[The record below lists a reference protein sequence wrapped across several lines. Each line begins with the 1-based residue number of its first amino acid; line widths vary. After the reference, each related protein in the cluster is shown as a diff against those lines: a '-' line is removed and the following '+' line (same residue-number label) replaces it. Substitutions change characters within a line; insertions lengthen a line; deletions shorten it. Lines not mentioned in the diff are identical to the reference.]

1 MKLNKNSISAK
12 LFRWFYGTRELPTNL
27 CPYFWKLVMAYVF
40 AIPVFIISL
49 PSILPYSIID
59 KDTCN
64 ESPGNRIWMGMVGW
78 FGLFLLITALT
89 PIMLFWHTPV
99 KDSLLEI
106 LMIYGFFLWAAGL
119 TLGIIWFIHY
129 IQDKIKERKW
139 ESRNLPKKE
148 KRSNIIVEMVKATY
162 YKYCPKI
169 DWN

>member
-12 LFRWFYGTRELPTNL
+12 LFRWFYRTSELPTNL

-40 AIPVFIISL
+40 AIPLFIISL
-49 PSILPYSIID
+49 PYVIID
-59 KDTCN
+59 KDSCN
-64 ESPGNRIWMGMVGW
+64 ESLGSRIGLGFVCW
-78 FGLFLLITALT
+78 FILFLLIVALS
-89 PIMLFWHTPV
+89 PIMLFWYTPV
-99 KDSLLEI
+99 KDSFLEI
-106 LMIYGFFLWAAGL
+106 LIYCGFLTWVVGL
-119 TLGIIWFIHY
+119 LIGIIWFIHY
-129 IQDKIKERKW
+129 LGEKIKERKW

>member
-12 LFRWFYGTRELPTNL
+12 LFRWFYRTSELPTNL

-49 PSILPYSIID
+49 PYVIVD
-59 KDTCN
+59 KDSRN
-64 ESPGNRIWMGMVGW
+64 ESLGNRIGLSFVCW
-78 FGLFLLITALT
+78 FILLLLIAALT
-89 PIMLFWHTPV
+89 PIMLFWYTPV
-99 KDSLLEI
+99 KDSFLEI
-106 LMIYGFFLWAAGL
+106 LIHCGFFVWL
-119 TLGIIWFIHY
+119 TGSIIGVTWFILY
-129 IQDKIKERKW
+129 LGEKIKERKW
-139 ESRNLPKKE
+139 ERRNLPKKE

>member
-12 LFRWFYGTRELPTNL
+12 LFRWFYGTSELPTNL

-40 AIPVFIISL
+40 VIPLFIISL
-49 PSILPYSIID
+49 PYVIID
-59 KDTCN
+59 KDSCN
-64 ESPGNRIWMGMVGW
+64 ESLGSRIGLGFVCW
-78 FGLFLLITALT
+78 FILFLLITALT

-99 KDSLLEI
+99 EDSFLEI
-106 LMIYGFFLWAAGL
+106 LIHCGFLTWVLGL
-119 TLGIIWFIHY
+119 TIGVMWFIHHLGE
-129 IQDKIKERKW
+129 KIKER
-139 ESRNLPKKE
+139 RNLPKKE

>member
-12 LFRWFYGTRELPTNL
+12 LFRWFYRTSELPTNL

-40 AIPVFIISL
+40 AIPLFIISL
-49 PSILPYSIID
+49 PYVIID
-59 KDTCN
+59 KSSSI
-64 ESPGNRIWMGMVGW
+64 ESLNSRIWGGFVCW
-78 FGLFLLITALT
+78 VILFLLITALT

-106 LMIYGFFLWAAGL
+106 LMIYGFFIWAAGL

>member
-12 LFRWFYGTRELPTNL
+12 LFRWFYGTSELPTNL

-40 AIPVFIISL
+40 AIPLCIISL
-49 PSILPYSIID
+49 PYVIIN

-64 ESPGNRIWMGMVGW
+64 ESLGNRIWMGIICW
-78 FGLFLLITALT
+78 FILFSLITALT
-89 PIMLFWHTPV
+89 PIMLFWYTPV
-99 KDSLLEI
+99 KDSSLEI
-106 LMIYGFFLWAAGL
+106 LIHCGFLTWMAGL
-119 TLGIIWFIHY
+119 LIGIIWFIHY

-139 ESRNLPKKE
+139 ENRNLPKKE

-169 DWN
+169 DWD

>member
-12 LFRWFYGTRELPTNL
+12 LFRWFYRTSELPTNL

-40 AIPVFIISL
+40 AIPLFIISL
-49 PSILPYSIID
+49 PYVIID
-59 KDTCN
+59 KSSSI
-64 ESPGNRIWMGMVGW
+64 ESLNSRIWGGFVCW
-78 FGLFLLITALT
+78 FGLFCLIVALS
-89 PIMLFWHTPV
+89 PIMLFWYTPV
-99 KDSLLEI
+99 KDSLLENLI
-106 LMIYGFFLWAAGL
+106 RCGLLTWVAGL

-129 IQDKIKERKW
+129 LGEKIKERKW
-139 ESRNLPKKE
+139 KGRNLPKKE

>member
-1 MKLNKNSISAK
+1 
-12 LFRWFYGTRELPTNL
+12 
-27 CPYFWKLVMAYVF
+27 MAYVF
-40 AIPVFIISL
+40 VIPVFITT
-49 PSILPYSIID
+49 LPYVIID
-59 KDTCN
+59 KY
-64 ESPGNRIWMGMVGW
+64 SWSLSLGNRIWKGFVYW
-78 FGLFLLITALT
+78 IILFLLIAALS
-89 PIMLFWHTPV
+89 PIMLFWYTPV
-99 KDSLLEI
+99 KDSFLEFLI
-106 LMIYGFFLWAAGL
+106 IYGFFELAAGL

>member
-12 LFRWFYGTRELPTNL
+12 LFRWFYRTSELPTNL

-49 PSILPYSIID
+49 PYVIVD
-59 KDTCN
+59 KDSRN
-64 ESPGNRIWMGMVGW
+64 ESLGNRIGLGFVCW
-78 FGLFLLITALT
+78 FILFLLIVALT
-89 PIMLFWHTPV
+89 PIMLFWYTPV
-99 KDSLLEI
+99 KDSFLEI
-106 LMIYGFFLWAAGL
+106 LIHCGFFVWLAGL
-119 TLGIIWFIHY
+119 IIGIMWFIHHLGE
-129 IQDKIKERKW
+129 KIKER
-139 ESRNLPKKE
+139 RNLPKKE

>member
-12 LFRWFYGTRELPTNL
+12 LFRWFYRTSELPTNL

-49 PSILPYSIID
+49 PYAIID
-59 KDTCN
+59 KDSCN
-64 ESPGNRIWMGMVGW
+64 ESLGNRIGKGLVCW

-89 PIMLFWHTPV
+89 PIMLFWYTPV
-99 KDSLLEI
+99 KDSFLEI
-106 LMIYGFFLWAAGL
+106 LIIWGLLTWMIGL
-119 TLGIIWFIHY
+119 IIGVMWFIHHLGE
-129 IQDKIKERKW
+129 KIKER
-139 ESRNLPKKE
+139 RNLPKEE
-148 KRSNIIVEMVKATY
+148 KRSNIVVEMVKATY

>member
-12 LFRWFYGTRELPTNL
+12 LFRWFYRTSELPTNL

-40 AIPVFIISL
+40 AIPLFIISL
-49 PSILPYSIID
+49 PYVIIEKYSSS
-59 KDTCN
+59 
-64 ESPGNRIWMGMVGW
+64 ESFGNRIGLGFVYWVI
-78 FGLFLLITALT
+78 LFLLIAALS
-89 PIMLFWHTPV
+89 PIMLFWYTPV

-106 LMIYGFFLWAAGL
+106 LIHCGFLTWMAGL
-119 TLGIIWFIHY
+119 LIGIIWFIHY

-139 ESRNLPKKE
+139 ESRNLPKEE

>member
-40 AIPVFIISL
+40 AIPLFIISL
-49 PSILPYSIID
+49 PYVIVD
-59 KDTCN
+59 KDSCN
-64 ESPGNRIWMGMVGW
+64 ESLGNRFGLGIACW

-89 PIMLFWHTPV
+89 PIMLFWYTPV
-99 KDSLLEI
+99 KDSLLETLI
-106 LMIYGFFLWAAGL
+106 HCGFLVWLAGL
-119 TLGIIWFIHY
+119 TIGIIRFIHY
-129 IQDKIKERKW
+129 LGEKIKER
-139 ESRNLPKKE
+139 RNLPKKE

>member
-12 LFRWFYGTRELPTNL
+12 LFRWFYRTSELPTNL

-49 PSILPYSIID
+49 PYVIVD
-59 KDTCN
+59 KDSRN
-64 ESPGNRIWMGMVGW
+64 ESLGNRIGLGIVCW
-78 FGLFLLITALT
+78 FGLFLLIAALT

-99 KDSLLEI
+99 KGSLLETLI
-106 LMIYGFFLWAAGL
+106 HCGFLVWAVGL
-119 TLGIIWFIHY
+119 FIGVMWFILY
-129 IQDKIKERKW
+129 LGEKIKERKW
-139 ESRNLPKKE
+139 ERRNLPKKE

>member
-12 LFRWFYGTRELPTNL
+12 LFRWFYRTSELPTNL

-40 AIPVFIISL
+40 AIPLFIISL
-49 PSILPYSIID
+49 PYVIID
-59 KDTCN
+59 KSSSI
-64 ESPGNRIWMGMVGW
+64 ESLNSRIWGGFVCW
-78 FGLFLLITALT
+78 VILFLLITALT

-99 KDSLLEI
+99 KDSLLETLI
-106 LMIYGFFLWAAGL
+106 EIGVFTWITGL
-119 TLGIIWFIHY
+119 IIGIMWFIHHLGE
-129 IQDKIKERKW
+129 KIKER
-139 ESRNLPKKE
+139 RNLPKKE

>member
-12 LFRWFYGTRELPTNL
+12 LFRWFYRTSELPTNL

-49 PSILPYSIID
+49 PYAIID
-59 KDTCN
+59 KDSCN
-64 ESPGNRIWMGMVGW
+64 ESLGNRIGKGLVCW

-89 PIMLFWHTPV
+89 PIILFWYTPV
-99 KDSLLEI
+99 KDSFLEI
-106 LMIYGFFLWAAGL
+106 LIIWGL
-119 TLGIIWFIHY
+119 LTWVIGLIIGVMWFIHHLGE
-129 IQDKIKERKW
+129 KIKER
-139 ESRNLPKKE
+139 RNLPKEE
-148 KRSNIIVEMVKATY
+148 KRSNIVVEMVKATY

>member
-12 LFRWFYGTRELPTNL
+12 LFRWFYRTSELPTNL

-40 AIPVFIISL
+40 AIPLFIISL
-49 PSILPYSIID
+49 PYAIID
-59 KDTCN
+59 KDSRN
-64 ESPGNRIWMGMVGW
+64 QSLGNRIGIGLFCW

-89 PIMLFWHTPV
+89 PIMLFWYTPV
-99 KDSLLEI
+99 EHSLLEHLI
-106 LMIYGFFLWAAGL
+106 IWGLLTWMIGL
-119 TLGIIWFIHY
+119 VIGVMWFIHHLGE
-129 IQDKIKERKW
+129 KIKER
-139 ESRNLPKKE
+139 RNLPKEE

>member
-12 LFRWFYGTRELPTNL
+12 LFRWFYGTSELPTNL

-40 AIPVFIISL
+40 AIPLFII
-49 PSILPYSIID
+49 PLPYVIIEKSSSI
-59 KDTCN
+59 
-64 ESPGNRIWMGMVGW
+64 ESLNSRIWGGFVCW
-78 FGLFLLITALT
+78 VILFLLITALT

-106 LMIYGFFLWAAGL
+106 LMIYGFFIWAAGL

>member
-12 LFRWFYGTRELPTNL
+12 LFRWFYRTSELPTNL

-49 PSILPYSIID
+49 PYAIIIID
-59 KDTCN
+59 KDSCN
-64 ESPGNRIWMGMVGW
+64 ESLGNRIWVGIFCW
-78 FGLFLLITALT
+78 FILLLLIAALSL
-89 PIMLFWHTPV
+89 IMLFWYTPV
-99 KDSLLEI
+99 KDSFLEI
-106 LMIYGFFLWAAGL
+106 LIHCGFLVWLVGL
-119 TLGIIWFIHY
+119 IIGIIWFIHY
-129 IQDKIKERKW
+129 LREKIKERKL
-139 ESRNLPKKE
+139 ERRNLPKKE

>member
-12 LFRWFYGTRELPTNL
+12 LFRWFYGTTELPTNL

-40 AIPVFIISL
+40 AIPLFII
-49 PSILPYSIID
+49 PLPYVIIN

-64 ESPGNRIWMGMVGW
+64 ESPGNRIWMGIICW
-78 FGLFLLITALT
+78 FILFSLITALT
-89 PIMLFWHTPV
+89 PIMLFWYTPV
-99 KDSLLEI
+99 KDSFLEFLI
-106 LMIYGFFLWAAGL
+106 IYGFFELAAGL
-119 TLGIIWFIHY
+119 FIGIIWFIHY
-129 IQDKIKERKW
+129 LGEKIKERKW